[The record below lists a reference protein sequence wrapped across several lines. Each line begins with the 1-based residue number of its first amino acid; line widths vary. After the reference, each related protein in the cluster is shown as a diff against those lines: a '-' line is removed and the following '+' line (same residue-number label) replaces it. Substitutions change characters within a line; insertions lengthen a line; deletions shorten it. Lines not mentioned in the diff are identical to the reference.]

1 MNLEPGP
8 FPLFETPYNLLT
20 NIVQNGLII
29 YWKKKKKIKI
39 RLVDNVNI
47 VLSGYY
53 PKLQPIL
60 IYVKYD
66 KKMTIFAGHTLK
78 FVKNREF

>member
-1 MNLEPGP
+1 M
-8 FPLFETPYNLLT
+8 
-20 NIVQNGLII
+20 I
-29 YWKKKKKIKI
+29 KIKI

-66 KKMTIFAGHTLK
+66 KNDNFAGHTLK
-78 FVKNREF
+78 FVKIGNFSNFVL

>member
-1 MNLEPGP
+1 MN
-8 FPLFETPYNLLT
+8 
-20 NIVQNGLII
+20 
-29 YWKKKKKIKI
+29 
-39 RLVDNVNI
+39 NVNI